1 MEELKKRLIECRNIQ
16 DRLQKQMTAAGV
28 ISEAFKKY
36 KLTPVVVGGL
46 AVEFYTLSS
55 YLTQDIDMV
64 IPGDAGAN
72 EIMPV
77 LGFKKC
83 DNVWVH
89 EQDPTIIVDFPP
101 SPLGGAWD
109 KVLPVELDSGEVVYI
124 ISIEDIILDRTLAVK
139 YWGDSD
145 EWAQYMMAAH
155 YDDIDWSYCIKRAE
169 EELCLDIFQKIKE
182 WAEKHRQAFEE
193 GL

>member
-1 MEELKKRLIECRNIQ
+1 MERLREKLLNCKVIK
-16 DRLQKQMTAAGV
+16 DALQKQMMVAGI
-28 ISEAFKKY
+28 ISEAFKQH

-64 IPGDAGAN
+64 IPGDAYAS

-77 LGFKKC
+77 LGFRKC
-83 DNVWVH
+83 NNAWVF

-101 SPLGGAWD
+101 SPLGGSWD
-109 KVLPVELDSGEVVYI
+109 KVLPVELESGEIVYM
-124 ISIEDIILDRTLAVK
+124 ISVEDIIIDRVLAVK
-139 YWGDSD
+139 YWGDPE

-155 YDDIDWSYCIKRAE
+155 YDDIDWDYCLKRADDE
-169 EELCLDIFQKIKE
+169 VCLEVFNKLKVL
-182 WAEKHRQAFEE
+182 AEKYRQAFHEK
-193 GL
+193 